1 MDGALD
7 PGQQNV
13 YVDRNALDIRGDYDV
28 TLDDQV
34 LALTVEGEQDA
45 PRGHFSLDS
54 TKVKVKLDQDGRTLT
69 LGFQFD
75 TLGID
80 GWWRAT
86 GNAWSDSRIWEG
98 KGQRADGT
106 WFDWS
111 AIRQET
117 GIDRE
122 AAPSAEQQDTIAG
135 KVIFPFT
142 AYGNEVR
149 PNAQTVWF
157 ENATIWTCEEA
168 GILEGADLVLH
179 ATGKF
184 WRLALVSTRMLYL
197 ERILRNMRPSMPAE
211 STSRQALLMSTRTL
225 RRHAASMKGRRRA
238 AQK

>member
-1 MDGALD
+1 M
-7 PGQQNV
+7 
-13 YVDRNALDIRGDYDV
+13 DRNALDIRGDYDV

-54 TKVKVKLDQDGRTLT
+54 TKFKVKLDQDGRTLT
-69 LGFQFD
+69 LGFQLD

-117 GIDRE
+117 EMAMAE
-122 AAPSAEQQDTIAG
+122 APPSAEQQDTLVG

-149 PNAQTVWF
+149 PKCPNGLVRKRDH
-157 ENATIWTCEEA
+157 
-168 GILEGADLVLH
+168 LDL
-179 ATGKF
+179 
-184 WRLALVSTRMLYL
+184 
-197 ERILRNMRPSMPAE
+197 
-211 STSRQALLMSTRTL
+211 
-225 RRHAASMKGRRRA
+225 
-238 AQK
+238 